1 MSDGDIRRFFSV
13 HTPQGER
20 QFERALFSY
29 SIENGVLK
37 VSQRGGDIPLVV
49 YGTAGW
55 LRVEEGGEVVEPAIG
70 GGEVVEPAI
79 GGGEHLHQQGI
90 QE

>member
-1 MSDGDIRRFFSV
+1 
-13 HTPQGER
+13 
-20 QFERALFSY
+20 
-29 SIENGVLK
+29 VLK

-55 LRVEEGGEVVEPAIG
+55 LRVEEGGEVVEPAID
-70 GGEVVEPAI
+70 
-79 GGGEHLHQQGI
+79 GGEHLHQPGI

>member
-1 MSDGDIRRFFSV
+1 MSGSDIRRFFSV

-29 SIENGVLK
+29 SIDSGVLI
-37 VSQRGGDIPLVV
+37 VSRQGDDIPLVV

-55 LRVEEGGEVVEPAIG
+55 LRVEEGVDVD
-70 GGEVVEPAI
+70 
-79 GGGEHLHQQGI
+79 
-90 QE
+90 

>member
-20 QFERALFSY
+20 QFERALFIY
-29 SIENGVLK
+29 SIDNGVLK

-49 YGTAGW
+49 YGTVGW
-55 LRVEEGGEVVEPAIG
+55 LRVEEGGEVVEPAV

>member
-20 QFERALFSY
+20 QFERAAFSY
-29 SIENGVLK
+29 SVDNGVLT
-37 VSQRGGDIPLVV
+37 VLQRGGDIPLVV

-55 LRVEEGGEVVEPAIG
+55 LRVEEGGELVES
-70 GGEVVEPAI
+70 VI
-79 GGGEHLHQQGI
+79 GGGEHPHQPGI
-90 QE
+90 QG

>member
-1 MSDGDIRRFFSV
+1 
-13 HTPQGER
+13 
-20 QFERALFSY
+20 
-29 SIENGVLK
+29 VLK

-70 GGEVVEPAI
+70 GGEHP
-79 GGGEHLHQQGI
+79 HQPGI
-90 QE
+90 QG

>member
-20 QFERALFSY
+20 QFERAVFSY
-29 SIENGVLK
+29 SIDNGVLT
-37 VSQRGGDIPLVV
+37 VLQRGGDIPLVV

-55 LRVEEGGEVVEPAIG
+55 LRVEEGGEVVES
-70 GGEVVEPAI
+70 VI
-79 GGGEHLHQQGI
+79 GGGEHLHQPGSQG
-90 QE
+90 